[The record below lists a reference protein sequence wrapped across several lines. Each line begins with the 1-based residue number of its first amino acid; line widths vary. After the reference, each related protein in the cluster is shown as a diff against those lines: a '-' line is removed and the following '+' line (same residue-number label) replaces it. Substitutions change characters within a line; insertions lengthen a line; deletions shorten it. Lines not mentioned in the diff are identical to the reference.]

1 MTSCCTWQVCC
12 LEIFGEI
19 ATCCRANFYAPEVYL
34 DCFLLWGF
42 GGSIISIAQS
52 VKSLLQGVTW

>member
-19 ATCCRANFYAPEVYL
+19 ATYYRANFYAPEVYL
-34 DCFLLWGF
+34 DCFLLWG
-42 GGSIISIAQS
+42 
-52 VKSLLQGVTW
+52 LEH

>member
-1 MTSCCTWQVCC
+1 MTSCCAWQVCC

-34 DCFLLWGF
+34 DCFLLWG
-42 GGSIISIAQS
+42 
-52 VKSLLQGVTW
+52 LEH